1 MKITKTDTKIMVK
14 SDYSTTF
21 VAEAKKLSGKWNAD
35 NKSWDFDI
43 ADEDRVKALLRKIY
57 GEDGETAVE
66 TVRVEIVLDKINWSG
81 MPDGVLE
88 MFGRTL
94 LQRRSR
100 DAAVIQHDSVLV
112 VSGSFDHSG
121 GSAKYP
127 RIAQSSDMVIEVK
140 NVPLTLAEKAAADF
154 PEAIRI
160 ISEAKIDRVA
170 LEAEKAKLLLRIA
183 EIEKLLAPAV
193 QSKGN

>member
-1 MKITKTDTKIMVK
+1 MKITRTETKIMVK

-21 VAEAKKLSGKWNAD
+21 VTEAKKISGKWNAD

-112 VSGSFDHSG
+112 VKGSFDRSG

-140 NVPLTLAEKAAADF
+140 SVPLALAEKAAADF
-154 PEAIRI
+154 PDAIRI
-160 ISEAKIDRVA
+160 ISEAKIDRA
-170 LEAEKAKLLLRIA
+170 TLEAEKEKLLLRIA
-183 EIEKLLAPAV
+183 EIEKLLAPTPA
-193 QSKGN
+193 SNEG